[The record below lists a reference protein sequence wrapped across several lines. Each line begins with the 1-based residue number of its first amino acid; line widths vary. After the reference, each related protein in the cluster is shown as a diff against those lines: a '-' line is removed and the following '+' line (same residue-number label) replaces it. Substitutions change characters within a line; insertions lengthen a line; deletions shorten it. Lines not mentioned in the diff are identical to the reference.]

1 MLLAESNKSWEEQ
14 GYMVFRNLFSE
25 NLTELL
31 SNHYEFMRSHQTLK
45 HKQWGE
51 GDTYERGGYVVY
63 EAFLDVF
70 SLFISEVLGSKYL
83 PSFSYSRAYHKNSS
97 LLRHVDRKGC
107 EVAISIPLSV
117 EENNPWPLYVSL
129 DKNADGT
136 PIHLNIGDAL
146 IYKGHEVFHWR
157 EPYKGKEQVQLFM
170 FCVEEDGPN
179 DAMKYDGRECL
190 GLDMKKLR
198 LTGSEEE
205 RWEHSYSD
213 MVQKFEMVLEGSLR
227 QGMAHC

>member
-1 MLLAESNKSWEEQ
+1 MPLTESKTSWEEQ
-14 GYMVFRNLFSE
+14 GYMVFRNLLSE

-31 SNHYEFMRSHQTLK
+31 LKHYEFMRSNQELK
-45 HKQWGE
+45 YKSWGE

-70 SLFISEVLGSKYL
+70 SLFVSEALGGRYL
-83 PSFSYSRAYHKNSS
+83 PSFSYSRAYKKDSS

-107 EVAISIPLSV
+107 EVAVSIPLSIDK
-117 EENNPWPLYVSL
+117 NNPWPLYVSL
-129 DKNADGT
+129 DKNANGT

-157 EPYKGKEQVQLFM
+157 EPYQGSEQVQLFM

-179 DAMKYDGRECL
+179 HAFKYDGREGL

-198 LTGSEEE
+198 LTSSEDE
-205 RWEHSYSD
+205 RWEHSYAD
-213 MVQKFEMVLEGSLR
+213 MVQKFEMVLEGSL
-227 QGMAHC
+227 QQEMTH